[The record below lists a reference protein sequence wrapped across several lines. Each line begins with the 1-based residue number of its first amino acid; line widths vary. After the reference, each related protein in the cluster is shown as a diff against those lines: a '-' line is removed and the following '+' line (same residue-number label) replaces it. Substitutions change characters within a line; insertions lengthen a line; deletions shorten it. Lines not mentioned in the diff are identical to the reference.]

1 MTDQTTTQL
10 EVADNSTSGNATTT
24 EQTNATQQTTQ
35 TEATTTSATTTA
47 DSTTTKAWHEDQA
60 ILDYANKRATVDGKL
75 DQKLADKTLARLKR
89 FPSLNEALDW
99 AFNSDKKIAD
109 GSYKKPPGEKA
120 TPEELTAYRELN
132 GIPETPEGYLE
143 KLPDG
148 LVIGDEDKPIVDHFL
163 KAFHA
168 KHTDPAVVSSAIKAY
183 YDMVDE
189 TEGARQQANVAAKA
203 AVDDEMKAEWGPEY
217 PQNVG
222 MVNAML
228 EGMPKEAQE
237 ELLQSTMPDG
247 SQILNSPNFMRWM
260 AETAKALNLTGSVA
274 PSGQADAV
282 GIEQEM
288 ADLAKASGD
297 KYGPYWKGPAHPT
310 RKGETIMSARHL
322 ELIEQKERL
331 AKRK

>member
-1 MTDQTTTQL
+1 MTDPNPAPAPQGNPNQEPITPPI
-10 EVADNSTSGNATTT
+10 EPAPEPIIEPAAPIEPVA
-24 EQTNATQQTTQ
+24 
-35 TEATTTSATTTA
+35 
-47 DSTTTKAWHEDQA
+47 KAWHEDQA
-60 ILDYANKRATVDGKL
+60 VIDYANKRATVDGKL

-99 AFNSDKKIAD
+99 AFSSDKKIAD
-109 GSYKKPPGEKA
+109 GSYKKPPGDKA

-132 GIPETPEGYLE
+132 GIPETPDGFTEN
-143 KLPDG
+143 LPDG
-148 LVIGDEDKPIVDHFL
+148 LVLGEEDKPIFDAYAAKIHSVAHKGPTAMVQETIKWYNDLVD
-163 KAFHA
+163 A
-168 KHTDPAVVSSAIKAY
+168 
-183 YDMVDE
+183 

-260 AETAKALNLTGSVA
+260 AETAKALNMTGSVA
-274 PSGQADAV
+274 PSGQVDAV
-282 GIEQEM
+282 GMEQEM

-310 RKGETIMSARHL
+310 KKGETIMSARHL